1 MLMSSPRGLV
11 IASAI
16 ICAGASVL
24 SAHPQ
29 TLDAAA
35 KKAAEE
41 RKAKAD
47 APKVYTN
54 ADLKPVADAPATVV
68 DAEPD
73 ADAAP
78 SPPMTEA
85 VRESI
90 LSRVVPAVVTI
101 ETRPI
106 EMLAHASWLR

>member
-47 APKVYTN
+47 ASKVYTN
-54 ADLKPVADAPATVV
+54 ADLKPVADARRQSST
-68 DAEPD
+68 
-73 ADAAP
+73 P
-78 SPPMTEA
+78 SPTQTL
-85 VRESI
+85 R
-90 LSRVVPAVVTI
+90 RR
-101 ETRPI
+101 RP
-106 EMLAHASWLR
+106 